1 MVANVEMQFGGAD
14 TSVGSKV
21 DSMGVRNE
29 ASSRSH
35 EHQSVTRLPC
45 SYHL

>member
-1 MVANVEMQFGGAD
+1 MVANVEVQFGGAD

-21 DSMGVRNE
+21 DSMGVRHE

-35 EHQSVTRLPC
+35 EHQSVTSLPW
-45 SYHL
+45 SYQL